1 MVTAHKENPAEN
13 HAASSSLDRE
23 DNVTSFREV
32 SSLVW
37 QKRWTVIAVTLVFTT
52 AATIL
57 TLAVD
62 DKFQASI
69 VVSPVADESGSG
81 RLGGLASLASSLG
94 GLGALGLSL
103 PGNTQRSETIAILQ
117 SEALTE
123 RYITENNLLP
133 LLYASK
139 WDAAKQTWK
148 SMPPEKF
155 PTLWKANQYFKRQ
168 IRSILTDT
176 KTGLTTMT
184 IRWKSPEQAAIWANG
199 LVKLT
204 NDYLRSKAIED
215 SERNIAYLKDQAA
228 KTSIIG
234 VQTAI
239 DSILES
245 EMKKAMLAQGSH
257 EYALRVIDPAVAPEI
272 RSSPIAVLWI
282 LTGFL
287 LGLSSS
293 IVTIVL
299 WNFGPM
305 QLSLSR
311 AAPRSRR
318 RSKKS

>member
-1 MVTAHKENPAEN
+1 M
-13 HAASSSLDRE
+13 
-23 DNVTSFREV
+23 
-32 SSLVW
+32 
-37 QKRWTVIAVTLVFTT
+37 AVTLLFTI
-52 AATIL
+52 AAAIL
-57 TLAVD
+57 TFAVD

-69 VVSPVADESGSG
+69 VVSPVADESAGG

-103 PGNTQRSETIAILQ
+103 PGNTQRAEIIAVLQ

-123 RYITENNLLP
+123 RYIAENNLLSI
-133 LLYASK
+133 LYAGK

-148 SMPPEKF
+148 SMPPEKV
-155 PTLWKANQYFKRQ
+155 PTLWKANRYFKGQ
-168 IRSILTDT
+168 IRSVLTDT
-176 KTGLTTMT
+176 KTGLSTMT
-184 IRWKSPEQAAIWANG
+184 IRWKSRQQVAIWANG

-204 NDYLRSKAIED
+204 NDYLRARAIED

-234 VQTAI
+234 VQNAI
-239 DSILES
+239 NSILES
-245 EMKKAMLAQGSH
+245 EMKKAMLAEGSR

-272 RSSPIAVLWI
+272 RSSPVAVLWI

-305 QLSLSR
+305 RLSLSG
-311 AAPRSRR
+311 AIPRSRR
-318 RSKKS
+318 HDAKS